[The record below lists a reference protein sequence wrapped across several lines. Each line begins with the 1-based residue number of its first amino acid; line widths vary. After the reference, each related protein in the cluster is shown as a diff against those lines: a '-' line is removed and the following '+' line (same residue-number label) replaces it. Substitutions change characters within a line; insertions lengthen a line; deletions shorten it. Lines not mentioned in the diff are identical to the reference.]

1 MKIILEYLSLG
12 VLSLLLSLLYI
23 PIIKRIAVKINL
35 VDTPN
40 LRKIH
45 TSNVPLIGGVSIVFT
60 TLTVILISGN
70 CLYILKEYLSI
81 FSAAFTVLILGII
94 DDKNDIRPKY
104 KLAIQLILSFI
115 IALSG
120 IRIFSFYGVFGVYE
134 IAIWL
139 QYAITILV
147 ITGVVNAFNL
157 IDGVDGLLGS
167 LSLLGFT
174 MFLLA
179 SIYYNDYYL
188 GIISV
193 IFIGA
198 IIGFLRFNLS
208 PEKIFMG
215 DSGSL
220 FLGFTL
226 VTLGI
231 QLMGKQDIQKEYNY
245 QYVFLVLVAFF
256 SIPVLDS
263 LRVYMGRIKRGKSPF
278 LADKSHLHHLLL
290 GAGLT
295 HKKIA
300 LTVIILCLVFFF
312 LGFGLITSY
321 STTLIIFS
329 IMLVFWI
336 IIRLLLVINNL
347 QKWIR
352 IIKEIEKQNN

>member
-1 MKIILEYLSLG
+1 MKIILEYISLG
-12 VLSLLLSLLYI
+12 ILSLLLSLLYI
-23 PIIKRIAVKINL
+23 PIIIKIAIKINL
-35 VDTPN
+35 VDKPN
-40 LRKIH
+40 FRKIH
-45 TSNVPLIGGVSIVFT
+45 TNNVPLIGGVSIVFT

-70 CLYILKEYLSI
+70 CLFILREYLSI

-120 IRIFSFYGVFGVYE
+120 IRIFSFYGLFGIYE

-139 QYAITILV
+139 QYSITILV

-167 LSLLGFT
+167 LSLLGFS

-208 PEKIFMG
+208 KEKIFMG

-220 FLGFTL
+220 FLGFVL

-245 QYVFLVLVAFF
+245 GYVFLVLVAFF

-300 LTVIILCLVFFF
+300 LTIIILCLVFFF
-312 LGFGLITSY
+312 LGFGLNTSY
-321 STTLIIFS
+321 STTLIIFC
-329 IMLVFWI
+329 IMLVFWF
-336 IIRLLLVINNL
+336 IIRLLLIINDL

-352 IIKEIEKQNN
+352 IIKKIEKID

>member
-1 MKIILEYLSLG
+1 MKIILEYISLG
-12 VLSLLLSLLYI
+12 LLSLLLNLLYI
-23 PIIKRIAVKINL
+23 PIIKKVAIKINL
-35 VDTPN
+35 VDKPN
-40 LRKIH
+40 FRKIH
-45 TSNVPLIGGVSIVFT
+45 TDNVPLIGGVSIVFT
-60 TLTVILISGN
+60 ALTVILISGN
-70 CLYILKEYLSI
+70 SLHFFKEYLSI
-81 FSAAFTVLILGII
+81 LSAAFTVLILGII

-104 KLAIQLILSFI
+104 KLVIQLILSFI

-120 IRIFSFYGVFGVYE
+120 IRIFSFYGLFGVYE
-134 IAIWL
+134 ITIWL
-139 QYAITILV
+139 QYAITILT

-157 IDGVDGLLGS
+157 IDGVDGLLGA

-179 SIYYNDYYL
+179 SIYYSDYYL
-188 GIISV
+188 GLLSV

-198 IIGFLRFNLS
+198 IIGFLKFNLS
-208 PEKIFMG
+208 KEKIFMG

-231 QLMGKQDIQKEYNY
+231 QLLGKQEINKEYNY
-245 QYVFLVLVAFF
+245 GYVFLILVAFF

-295 HKKIA
+295 HKKIS
-300 LTVIILCLVFFF
+300 LTIIIVCLIFFF
-312 LGFGLITSY
+312 LGFSLITSY

-329 IMLVFWI
+329 IIIVFWI
-336 IIRLLLVINNL
+336 LRRILLIINNL
-347 QKWIR
+347 QKWIQ
-352 IIKEIEKQNN
+352 IIKKIEQ

>member
-1 MKIILEYLSLG
+1 MKIILEYISLG

-23 PIIKRIAVKINL
+23 PMLKKIAVKINL
-35 VDTPN
+35 VDKPN
-40 LRKIH
+40 FRKVHIN
-45 TSNVPLIGGVSIVFT
+45 NVPLIGGISIVFT

-81 FSAAFTVLILGII
+81 FSAAFTVLILGVL

-120 IRIFSFYGVFGVYE
+120 IRIFSFYGLFGVYE

-139 QYAITILV
+139 QYGITILI

-179 SIYYNDYYL
+179 SIYYKDYYL

-208 PEKIFMG
+208 EEKIFMG

-231 QLMGKQDIQKEYNY
+231 QLMSKQDIQREYNY
-245 QYVFLVLVAFF
+245 GYVFLVLVAFF

-336 IIRLLLVINNL
+336 LIRLLLIINNL

-352 IIKEIEKQNN
+352 IIKEIEKQHN

>member
-1 MKIILEYLSLG
+1 METFLEYISLG
-12 VLSLLLSLLYI
+12 TLSLLLTLLCT
-23 PIIKRIAVKINL
+23 PIIKRMAIKINL
-35 VDTPN
+35 VDKPN

-45 TSNVPLIGGVSIVFT
+45 TNNVPLIGGVSIVFSV
-60 TLTVILISGN
+60 LMVMLISRN
-70 CLYILKEYLSI
+70 SLSFFREYLSI
-81 FSAAFTVLILGII
+81 FSAAFVVLIVGII
-94 DDKNDIRPKY
+94 DDKNDIKPKY
-104 KLAIQLILSFI
+104 KLVIQLLLSFL

-120 IRIFSFYGVFGVYE
+120 IRIFSFYGLFGIYE

-139 QYAITILV
+139 QYLLTIIV

-157 IDGVDGLLGS
+157 IDGVDGLLGA

-188 GIISV
+188 GLLSV
-193 IFIGA
+193 VFIGA
-198 IIGFLRFNLS
+198 IIGFLKFNLS
-208 PEKIFMG
+208 REKIFMG

-220 FLGFTL
+220 FLGFIL

-231 QLMGKQDIQKEYNY
+231 QLMGKQVISQEYNY
-245 QYVFLVLVAFF
+245 GYVFLILVAFF

-263 LRVYMGRIKRGKSPF
+263 LRVYMGRIKRGNSPF

-300 LTVIILCLVFFF
+300 LTVIILALTFFF
-312 LGFGLITSY
+312 LGFGLISSC
-321 STTLIIFS
+321 STTLIILL
-329 IMLVFWI
+329 IMILFWI
-336 IIRLLLVINNL
+336 VIRLLLIINNL
-347 QKWIR
+347 QKWIQ
-352 IIKEIEKQNN
+352 IIKKLEQQ

>member
-12 VLSLLLSLLYI
+12 VLSLLLSLLYTPVLKKI
-23 PIIKRIAVKINL
+23 AIKLNL
-35 VDTPN
+35 VDRPN
-40 LRKIH
+40 FRKIH
-45 TSNVPLIGGVSIVFT
+45 FTSIPLIGGISIAFSV
-60 TLTVILISGN
+60 LTVIFISGN
-70 CLYILKEYLSI
+70 IMLCKEYLSI
-81 FSAAFTVLILGII
+81 FSASFTVLIIGII
-94 DDKNDIRPKY
+94 DDKNDIRAKY

-120 IRIFSFYGVFGVYE
+120 IRIFSFYGLFGVYE
-134 IAIWL
+134 IAVWL
-139 QYAITILV
+139 QYLITILI

-179 SIYYNDYYL
+179 SIYFKDYYL
-188 GIISV
+188 GLLSV

-198 IIGFLRFNLS
+198 IIGFLKFNLS
-208 PEKIFMG
+208 KEKIFMG

-220 FLGFTL
+220 FLGFIL

-231 QLMGKQDIQKEYNY
+231 QLLGKQEIHKEYNY
-245 QYVFLVLVAFF
+245 AYVFMILIAFF

-278 LADKSHLHHLLL
+278 MADKSHLHHLLL

-295 HKKIA
+295 HKRIA
-300 LTVIILCLVFFF
+300 LAVIILCLIFFS
-312 LGFGLITSY
+312 LGFGLISSY

-329 IMLVFWI
+329 IMIVFWFL
-336 IIRLLLVINNL
+336 IRLLLAINNL
-347 QKWIR
+347 QKWIQ
-352 IIKEIEKQNN
+352 IIKKIEQE